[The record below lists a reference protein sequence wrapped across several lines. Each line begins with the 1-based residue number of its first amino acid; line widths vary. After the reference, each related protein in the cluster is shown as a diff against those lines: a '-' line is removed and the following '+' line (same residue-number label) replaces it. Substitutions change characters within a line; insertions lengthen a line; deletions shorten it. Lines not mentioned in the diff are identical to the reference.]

1 MSDKFQL
8 VSLNTNNSKASNQI
22 HIHTYTHAYLCVN
35 YIGNYNKIKK
45 KKIKNI
51 LATKNYQQ
59 FVAKFVKN

>member
-22 HIHTYTHAYLCVN
+22 QIHTYTHAYLCVN

-51 LATKNYQQ
+51 LATKN
-59 FVAKFVKN
+59 